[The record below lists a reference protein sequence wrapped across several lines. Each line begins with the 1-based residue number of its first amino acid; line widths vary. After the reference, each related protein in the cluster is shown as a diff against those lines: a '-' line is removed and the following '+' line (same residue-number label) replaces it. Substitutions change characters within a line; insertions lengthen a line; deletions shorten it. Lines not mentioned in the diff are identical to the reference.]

1 MRGGLPAGRAFPNVL
16 LMSDTQVRTYAGS
29 CHCGAVKY
37 EVTMVPPQKAAA
49 CNCSLCSRAG
59 WLLAF
64 VPDGNFRLLSGEDEL
79 TEYRFNKRHINH
91 LFCSKCGVR
100 PFSRGTDR
108 SGAATVAVNLRT
120 LADFDVTALE
130 VHSFD
135 GASL

>member
-1 MRGGLPAGRAFPNVL
+1 
-16 LMSDTQVRTYAGS
+16 MSDAQARTYTGS

-37 EVTMVPPQKAAA
+37 EVTMAPPQKAIA

-59 WLLAF
+59 WLLTF
-64 VPDGNFRLLSGEDEL
+64 VPGSAFELQSGEGEL

-91 LFCSKCGVR
+91 LFCRKCGIH

-108 SGAATVAVNLRT
+108 SGAPTVAVNLRT
-120 LADFDVTALE
+120 LAGLDATALP
-130 VHSFD
+130 VQPFD